1 MDGRR
6 LVLTEEFHHALALLA
21 SGENLFLTGRAGTG
35 KSTLIRH
42 FLAQTRRRVVVAA
55 PTGIAALGVGGY
67 TIHRLFSFDARTTL
81 DDVDGGG
88 YSPQRFA
95 KTLAGLDTLII
106 DEASM
111 VRADLFDML
120 VIALERFGPEP
131 GQPFGGVQVV
141 LVGDLHQLPPV
152 VTQLEAEYFRTR
164 YASPYF
170 FSADRFRRADFPTVD
185 LTRVFR
191 QAGDE
196 RLAAILNGIRDGIL
210 DGPATLELN
219 ARADPHFLPP
229 ADEFWLTLAATNSI
243 VNARNAQRLDLL
255 EGEEF
260 THFAERVGELELFE
274 APTDDALRFKV
285 GAQVM
290 MLTNDSAE
298 RWVNGTLGR
307 ITRFRWTDDG
317 AVVTVDFINGE
328 RADVTAFKWEATRP
342 VIDGGRL
349 RHEAIGSYTQL
360 PFRLAWAITIHK
372 AQGQTLDRMV
382 VDLTGGTFASGQLYV
397 ALSRCTAIEGL
408 VLTRPVRP
416 KDLKIDRRIVRF
428 LQAVVPDAQPRR
440 YCAIGIL
447 TVGEESRLARPRP
460 VELAVVFEDGTS
472 VSTLVNPQR
481 DAGEARRL
489 HSISAADLLLAPTL
503 AQAWAV
509 LAPIL
514 AGHTPVGADVDGT
527 LGLVDTEL
535 KRLGIVAA
543 LPLGVAVD
551 AAGQGSALER
561 ARTVLREHGR
571 LLPDSDSASAFPPVD
586 FVEGAGYLLSRDPDA
601 SAPACGLP
609 LTEVLAA
616 GRELGGAVL
625 GVEQSDGRVPTLDPS
640 DTWNRV
646 AAQLRRAA
654 AGTTLPGGLLARLHE
669 AESLFGLDLTQG
681 LTQDPEGPDIAVVMV
696 VGARICFTG
705 NATTAAGEPVHRDQ
719 INELATTRGLVPVGS
734 VTKSKC
740 DALVTAEHGSQSSK
754 ARQAARYGKP
764 VFSAEEFFAWA
775 DEDDPRQL
783 EALRIAS
790 RISR

>member
-1 MDGRR
+1 MGDGR

-42 FLAQTRRRVVVAA
+42 FLAETRRRVVVAA

-95 KTLAGLDTLII
+95 KTLAALDTLII

-131 GQPFGGVQVV
+131 GQPFGGVQIV

-152 VTQLEAEYFRTR
+152 VTEIEAEYFRTR

-185 LTRVFR
+185 LTRIFR
-191 QAGDE
+191 QSGDE
-196 RLAAILNGIRDGIL
+196 RLAAILGGIRDGIL
-210 DGPATLELN
+210 DESATRELN

-229 ADEFWLTLAATNSI
+229 PDEFWLTLAATNSI
-243 VNARNAQRLDLL
+243 VNTRNTQRLELL

-307 ITRFRWTDDG
+307 ITRFAWTDEG

-328 RADVTAFKWEATRP
+328 RAAVTAYKWEATRP

-416 KDLKIDRRIVRF
+416 RDLKTDLRIVRF
-428 LQAVVPDAQPRR
+428 LRAVVPDAPPARV
-440 YCAIGIL
+440 CGIGIL

-460 VELAVVFEDGTS
+460 VEIAIAFPDGTA

-481 DAGEARRL
+481 DAGEARRRYG
-489 HSISAADLLLAPTL
+489 IGAADLLLAPTL
-503 AQAWAV
+503 AQAWAA
-509 LAPIL
+509 LGPLI
-514 AGHTPVGADVDGT
+514 AGHTPAGHAVDSV
-527 LGLVDTEL
+527 LGLLDAEL
-535 KRLGIVAA
+535 KRLGVVVAM
-543 LPLGVAVD
+543 PLGVDVAVPRRGSGQP
-551 AAGQGSALER
+551 AGGALSLARSALDGHAPRRPEESG
-561 ARTVLREHGR
+561 AGEFAELG
-571 LLPDSDSASAFPPVD
+571 
-586 FVEGAGYLLSRDPDA
+586 FVAGAGYLLSRDA
-601 SAPACGLP
+601 ESAAPVAEELE
-609 LTEVLAA
+609 LATVLDA
-616 GRELGGAVL
+616 GRALGAGLIGPGSSPGPGSGGEPGVRHGEQDWAAVA
-625 GVEQSDGRVPTLDPS
+625 EQL
-640 DTWNRV
+640 
-646 AAQLRRAA
+646 RAA
-654 AGTTLPGGLLARLHE
+654 ASGQSLPEELLARLRA
-669 AESLFGLDLTQG
+669 AEHRYGLELTRG
-681 LTQDPEGPDIAVVMV
+681 MTAAPRGPNIDDVLLP
-696 VGARICFTG
+696 GARVCFTG
-705 NATTAAGEPVHRDQ
+705 DAVTEDGEPVPRER
-719 INELATTRGLVPVGS
+719 ITALATERGLVPVAT
-734 VTKSKC
+734 VTKSRC
-740 DALVTAEHGSQSSK
+740 DVLVTAEHGSQSGKS
-754 ARQAARYGKP
+754 RQALRYGKP
-764 VFSAEEFFAWA
+764 VFSAEEFFSWCT
-775 DEDDPRQL
+775 
-783 EALRIAS
+783 
-790 RISR
+790 